1 MEVYRSRQADL
12 AFEWIL
18 LMNNGF
24 ITIEMLIKE
33 NAYWLETKN
42 ILITTTT
49 KGLNTILQSNKN

>member
-1 MEVYRSRQADL
+1 
-12 AFEWIL
+12 
-18 LMNNGF
+18 MNNGF